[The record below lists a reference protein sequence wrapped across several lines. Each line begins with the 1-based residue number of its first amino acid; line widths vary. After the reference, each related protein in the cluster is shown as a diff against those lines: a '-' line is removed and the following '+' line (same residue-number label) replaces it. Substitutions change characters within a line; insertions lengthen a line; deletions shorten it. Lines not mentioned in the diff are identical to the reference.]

1 MMRRKVEDVMTRS
14 VAYATKDTP
23 YKELIR
29 LLAERRVSAL
39 PVVGA
44 ERQVLGVVSEADLLL
59 KQEHPAD
66 AFQRFFLERKR
77 DRLQRAKAHGA
88 TAAELMT
95 RPAITVGPEVP
106 IAQAARLLRKH
117 LVRRLPVVDR
127 LGRLVGIVSRSDLLR
142 VFLRPDQE
150 IRREVVDEVIRGDLL
165 TDPARFQVSVGN
177 GVVVLEGNCERRSLI
192 PLLVAAVSGVE
203 GVVGVEDR
211 LGYDADDTA
220 TLP

>member
-39 PVVGA
+39 P
-44 ERQVLGVVSEADLLL
+44 VVSEADLLL

-150 IRREVVDEVIRGDLL
+150 IRREVVDEVIRRDLL

-192 PLLVAAVSGVE
+192 TLPVAAVGGDE
-203 GVVGVEDR
+203 GGVGVEDR

>member
-1 MMRRKVEDVMTRS
+1 
-14 VAYATKDTP
+14 
-23 YKELIR
+23 
-29 LLAERRVSAL
+29 
-39 PVVGA
+39 
-44 ERQVLGVVSEADLLL
+44 
-59 KQEHPAD
+59 
-66 AFQRFFLERKR
+66 
-77 DRLQRAKAHGA
+77 
-88 TAAELMT
+88 
-95 RPAITVGPEVP
+95 
-106 IAQAARLLRKH
+106 
-117 LVRRLPVVDR
+117 
-127 LGRLVGIVSRSDLLR
+127 VSRSDLLR

>member
-1 MMRRKVEDVMTRS
+1 MRRKVEDVMTRS

-106 IAQAARLLRKH
+106 VAEAARLLRKH

-127 LGRLVGIVSRSDLLR
+127 LAAGRH
-142 VFLRPDQE
+142 
-150 IRREVVDEVIRGDLL
+150 REPLGPAAGVPAPGPRDPPGGRGRGDPGGSA
-165 TDPARFQVSVGN
+165 DGPGPIPGQ
-177 GVVVLEGNCERRSLI
+177 RR
-192 PLLVAAVSGVE
+192 
-203 GVVGVEDR
+203 
-211 LGYDADDTA
+211 
-220 TLP
+220 